1 MNRYLHSR
9 FMTPA
14 VAGVAVGTMLL
25 TGCSPGG
32 GSDSSSS
39 ADAGSY
45 NVNVDDCLDPGAAT
59 EPVGD
64 TWNIG
69 FSLPLSGPIAGVV
82 KPALDGYKARI
93 ELANK
98 NNELDG
104 VKIEVKY
111 LDDAF
116 APDRAKANVT
126 ELIQKDGVDSI
137 EITGSGN
144 VGAVADDQNA
154 ACVPLLYA
162 SSSVDQYRDLDEY
175 PWTIQYSPSADNEAS
190 FDIAL
195 LESKFPDGAT
205 VGIAENQTES
215 GKAFTE
221 AFTKAAE
228 GTNIEI
234 ALTTPSTD
242 PNAAATDLKAVNP
255 DVVYYAAVP
264 SDCGP
269 MTTALGRVGFTPKLI
284 LAPTTCVDK
293 TGWIAAG
300 DAAEGVIV
308 PTWIKD
314 PASSGAANDPGVA
327 AFVAAVA
334 AEDKANPQ
342 TAAGWLLADLT
353 IMTLKKAAAS
363 PNGLTRA
370 SVIDAARDAD
380 YQAPM
385 AIDGVKWIST
395 PDEMLGWNN
404 FQTQAWDTAK
414 QSFVPEGDL
423 VPVGG

>member
-1 MNRYLHSR
+1 
-9 FMTPA
+9 
-14 VAGVAVGTMLL
+14 MLL
-25 TGCSPGG
+25 TACSPSGG
-32 GSDSSSS
+32 AGSSS
-39 ADAGSY
+39 ANADSY
-45 NVNVDDCLDPGAAT
+45 NVNVDDCIDPGAAT
-59 EPVGD
+59 ESVGD

-82 KPALDGYKARI
+82 KPALDGWKARI
-93 ELANK
+93 DLANK
-98 NNELDG
+98 NDELDG

-116 APDRAKANVT
+116 APERAKANAT

-137 EITGSGN
+137 EIIGSGN

-154 ACVPLLYA
+154 ACVPLLFA
-162 SSSVDQYRDLDEY
+162 SSSVDQYRDLEEY

-195 LESKFPDGAT
+195 LKSKFPAGAS

-215 GKAFTE
+215 GKAFSD
-221 AFTKAAE
+221 AFKKAAE
-228 GTNIEI
+228 GTNIEVV
-234 ALTTPSTD
+234 LTTPSTD
-242 PNAAATDLKAVNP
+242 PNAAATDLKAADP

-269 MTTALGRVGFTPKLI
+269 MTTALGRVGFSPKLI

-300 DAAEGVIV
+300 AAAEGVIV

-314 PASSGAANDPGVA
+314 PASPTVADDPGVV
-327 AFVAAVA
+327 AFVEAVPA
-334 AEDKANPQ
+334 DGRANPQ

-353 IMTLKKAAAS
+353 IMTLKQAAAS

-370 SVIDAARDAD
+370 SVIDAARNAD

-385 AIDGVKWIST
+385 AIEGVRWIST
-395 PDEMLGWNN
+395 ADEMLGWNN
-404 FQTQAWDTAK
+404 FQTQAWDSAK
-414 QSFVPEGDL
+414 QTFIPEGEL
-423 VPVGG
+423 VPVGR